1 MQVLDQIANC
11 LYIYVIGTTGFQI
24 KEGKTMATKSMII
37 QDTIL
42 AVLKQANL
50 DAQTRTYIADS
61 LYKMVEAVKAGN

>member
-1 MQVLDQIANC
+1 
-11 LYIYVIGTTGFQI
+11 
-24 KEGKTMATKSMII
+24 MATKSMII

-50 DAQTRTYIADS
+50 DEKTRTYIADS